1 MMTAADAV
9 EDTITMTVALTVPRA
24 TDDSGTTMTT
34 PGTGLGVVSGLTTGQ
49 VETTPMSA
57 ALVVTL
63 LDLGRQLGPAV
74 CLARCPQF
82 CVTKVR
88 PSLSTNLNLPR
99 LGSMM
104 MTRQLWRWLM
114 HLSFS

>member
-24 TDDSGTTMTT
+24 TDDSSTTMTT

-63 LDLGRQLGPAV
+63 LDLGRQLGPAAKSV
-74 CLARCPQF
+74 DEPQPPK
-82 CVTKVR
+82 T
-88 PSLSTNLNLPR
+88 
-99 LGSMM
+99 
-104 MTRQLWRWLM
+104 WI
-114 HLSFS
+114 HDDD